1 MDRTE
6 NKMKIV
12 IPIEDLLGRLTHF
25 SYGSERMMKNL
36 SRKIRVKIIEKERKV
51 KVSLIITAK
60 MTVMKASLL
69 TQSYFLSFKATL
81 KKSKCGNL

>member
-1 MDRTE
+1 
-6 NKMKIV
+6 
-12 IPIEDLLGRLTHF
+12 
-25 SYGSERMMKNL
+25 MMKSL

-60 MTVMKASLL
+60 MTVMEASLL